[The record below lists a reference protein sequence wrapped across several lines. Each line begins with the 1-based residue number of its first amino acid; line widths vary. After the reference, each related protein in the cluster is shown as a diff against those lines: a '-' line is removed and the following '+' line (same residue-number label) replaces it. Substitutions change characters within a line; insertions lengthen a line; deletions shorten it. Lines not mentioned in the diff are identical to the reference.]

1 MKQGRKP
8 GVPKL
13 LRVLNDKAALRLLL
27 EEGPQTRTQL
37 AERTSMS
44 KVTASQMVERL
55 ENRGLVKAVGTKS
68 GGRGPNA
75 SLYAAVG
82 SFAYVVGIEVGPDE
96 VKGACADFTGEI
108 VGQAAL
114 STNGHSGPADLIK
127 QLVDEAVTDAGI
139 NLDQV
144 RQVSLG
150 TPGVVDP
157 SSGDVGFSWDL
168 PSWHAGVR
176 EDLREALHVP
186 VAIEND
192 VNLAAVAEQRF
203 GAGKGVNDFVYAW
216 FGRGLGLG
224 VVLDG
229 RFYRG
234 ATGAAGEAGFLPVSG
249 IELSSSRVQ
258 TRSEKGSFQ
267 TMAGGEAIVE
277 VGRKYGFTGA
287 TAQEMVTQALSNGEP
302 GRECLSDIATRVS
315 LGVSA
320 ACIVL
325 DPSRVILGGP
335 VGYAGGETLANQVA
349 EAITHIAPVH
359 PSVVPGEVADDP
371 VIRGAI
377 RVGLDREQE
386 ALFDE

>member
-1 MKQGRKP
+1 MNKGRKP

-82 SFAYVVGIEVGPDE
+82 SYAYVVGIEVGPE
-96 VKGACADFTGEI
+96 HVRAACADFTGQI
-108 VGQAAL
+108 IGRATL
-114 STNGHSGPADLIK
+114 STEENSGPAAVVK

-139 NLDQV
+139 DPGDLHRV
-144 RQVSLG
+144 VVG
-150 TPGVVDP
+150 TPGVIDP
-157 SSGDVGFSWDL
+157 KSGDVGFSWDL
-168 PSWHAGVR
+168 PNWHAGIR
-176 EDLREALHVP
+176 EELRRTLHVP
-186 VAIEND
+186 VSIEND
-192 VNLAAVAEQRF
+192 VNLGAVAEQRF
-203 GAGKGVNDFVYAW
+203 GAGRGVDDFVYAW
-216 FGRGLGLG
+216 FGRGLGFGVILG
-224 VVLDG
+224 G

-249 IELSSSRVQ
+249 VELSHTEVQSR
-258 TRSEKGSFQ
+258 TEKGSFQ
-267 TMAGGEAIVE
+267 MVAGGEAIIE
-277 VGRKYGFTGA
+277 IGRKYGFTGS
-287 TAQEMVTQALSNGEP
+287 TPEGIVTQALENGDL
-302 GRECLSDIATRVS
+302 GRECLSEIATRVA
-315 LGVSA
+315 LGVAS

-335 VGYAGGETLANQVA
+335 VGYAGGESLASQVA
-349 EAITHIAPVH
+349 EATTRIAPVS
-359 PSVVPGEVADDP
+359 PNVQPGEVSQDP
-371 VIRGAI
+371 VIRGGI
-377 RVGLDREQE
+377 RVGLDKVEE
-386 ALFDE
+386 TLFED